1 MNKTPTKKRIFKILT
16 VPLSWI
22 YNGITSFRNFLY
34 DAKILETHEFETPVI
49 SIGNITVGGTGKTP
63 HTECIV
69 SMLKDAFD
77 ITILSRGYKRKTK
90 GFIKANLQSTV
101 AQIGDEPLQMA
112 RKFANTPNVSVAVC
126 EDRAFGIKKIEKD
139 STDNSKVLVVLD
151 DAFQHRK
158 VTPCVNILLVDY
170 NRQIFDDHL
179 LPWGNLR
186 ESPKEYA
193 RANIVVITKCP
204 DNLKPIDRR
213 VIAQHTH
220 LLPNQ
225 AIFFTSFKYLQPKM
239 IFENTFGMPEI
250 NNDTHI
256 LLLTG
261 IANADPLVN
270 YVKAE
275 ISNHLTHLSFG
286 DHHNFTTSDISN
298 IVKTFNGINSSNKVL
313 ITTEKDAMRL
323 RDINFAD
330 DLKKRMC
337 YLPIEV
343 NFVFNDKENLKKL
356 ILKYVEGNK
365 ANYKLHTTVRQF

>member
-1 MNKTPTKKRIFKILT
+1 MNKTLTKKRIFKIFT

-69 SMLKDAFD
+69 SMLKDIFD

-90 GFIKANLQSTV
+90 GFIKADSHSTV

-158 VTPCVNILLVDY
+158 VTPCVNILLIDY

-179 LPWGNLR
+179 LPWGYLR
-186 ESPKEYA
+186 ESPKECA
-193 RANIVVITKCP
+193 RANIVIISKCP
-204 DNLKPIDRR
+204 DDLKPIDRR

-220 LLPNQ
+220 LLPSQ
-225 AIFFTSFKYLQPKM
+225 AIFFTRFKYLQPKM
-239 IFENTFGMPEI
+239 IFENTFCMPEI

-256 LLLTG
+256 LLITG
-261 IANADPLVN
+261 IANADPLIN
-270 YVKAE
+270 YVKSE

-286 DHHNFTTSDISN
+286 DHHNFSTTDISN
-298 IVKTFNGINSSNKVL
+298 IAKKFDGINSDNKVL
-313 ITTEKDAMRL
+313 LTTEKDAMRL

-343 NFVFNDKENLKKL
+343 NFVFNDKENLKEL